1 MELKIMNDT
10 ENSMLKRRELEFYIT
25 GYDATNSKADA
36 KRELC
41 KKLNLSPD
49 NTIIVSLN
57 QEFGMK
63 RSVGIAHSYSSA
75 AELERVEPKFIIE
88 RMKKSESSKGQPN
101 GEEDA
106 KE

>member
-1 MELKIMNDT
+1 MELKIINDT
-10 ENSMLKRRELEFYIT
+10 ENNMLKRRELEFYIT
-25 GYDATNSKADA
+25 GYEATNSKADA

-49 NTIIVSLN
+49 NTVIVSLN

-75 AELERVEPKFIIE
+75 AELERVEPKFII
-88 RMKKSESSKGQPN
+88 MKYIDEKSRK
-101 GEEDA
+101 
-106 KE
+106 

>member
-1 MELKIMNDT
+1 MELKIINDT
-10 ENSMLKRRELEFYIT
+10 ENNMLKRRELEFYIT
-25 GYDATNSKADA
+25 GYEATNSKADA

-49 NTIIVSLN
+49 NTVIVSLN

-75 AELERVEPKFIIE
+75 AELEKVEPKFIIE
-88 RMKKSESSKGQPN
+88 RMKKSEGSNGQPKG
-101 GEEDA
+101 GEGA

>member
-1 MELKIMNDT
+1 MELKIINDT
-10 ENSMLKRRELEFYIT
+10 ENNMLKRRELEFYIT
-25 GYDATNSKADA
+25 GYEATNSKADA

-49 NTIIVSLN
+49 NTVIVSLN

-88 RMKKSESSKGQPN
+88 RMKKSEGSNGQPKG
-101 GEEDA
+101 GEGA